1 MIPGPHWISAGSLFS
16 PGEKARK
23 DHFLDLDTIFYE
35 LGAISAILCKSEILW
50 EAHRFGLRSVVHV
63 ASFCILLKRSL
74 VFSCCV
80 HQRYWIGIT
89 ALWVYEYFLTVGDE
103 IRYIWKAPKDNI
115 VFCLFVLNR
124 YLALIIITVTCVAFF
139 SSYWTEEMFV
149 PMVFPC
155 GAPNE
160 YVSSN
165 RCLRYGY
172 AEQLET
178 LVMCT
183 IAEMLVLLRV
193 YALSGNNRTVII
205 CAIPLIISQWG
216 LLFYVCS
223 QSANGTANLTLL
235 LGPSDVPTLPDID
248 AFRLCISVPPLD
260 VVPYGQAY
268 LCLLIVYDGLA
279 VLAILYIVAGQSDN
293 LHLMPILKLI
303 QRDGLLYFA
312 VMFTSHF
319 VWLMLTL
326 YAPTGLQFIQNQ
338 SSTLL
343 GSTVVDHTLLGK
355 YCTSKTR
362 RAQGTPRMENG
373 QVVVEA
379 SKHNKFKVC
388 LHIKNVQFR
397 GRIDL
402 ASKEVLTKQISDF
415 CSGRE
420 IRFAGQI
427 YQSSFIKPH
436 SAQITFPF

>member
-1 MIPGPHWISAGSLFS
+1 MSSDDASVIALGYDLLA
-16 PGEKARK
+16 EK
-23 DHFLDLDTIFYE
+23 
-35 LGAISAILCKSEILW
+35 
-50 EAHRFGLRSVVHV
+50 VVHV

-139 SSYWTEEMFV
+139 SSYWTEEM
-149 PMVFPC
+149 
-155 GAPNE
+155 
-160 YVSSN
+160 
-165 RCLRYGY
+165 CLRYGY

-338 SSTLL
+338 ISSIVKYGTRHPLMCHISRSFLLDIMGLGTTIYYNGPTTTPKIIIHRSSTLL

-427 YQSSFIKPH
+427 YVS
-436 SAQITFPF
+436 

>member
-1 MIPGPHWISAGSLFS
+1 MSSDDALVIALGYDLLA
-16 PGEKARK
+16 EK
-23 DHFLDLDTIFYE
+23 
-35 LGAISAILCKSEILW
+35 
-50 EAHRFGLRSVVHV
+50 
-63 ASFCILLKRSL
+63 
-74 VFSCCV
+74 
-80 HQRYWIGIT
+80 RYWIGIT

-149 PMVFPC
+149 PMVPL
-155 GAPNE
+155 
-160 YVSSN
+160 
-165 RCLRYGY
+165 CLRYGY

-235 LGPSDVPTLPDID
+235 LGPSDVTTLPDID

-268 LCLLIVYDGLA
+268 LCLLIAYDGLT

-326 YAPTGLQFIQNQ
+326 YAPTGLQFIHNQ
-338 SSTLL
+338 C
-343 GSTVVDHTLLGK
+343 V
-355 YCTSKTR
+355 
-362 RAQGTPRMENG
+362 
-373 QVVVEA
+373 
-379 SKHNKFKVC
+379 
-388 LHIKNVQFR
+388 I
-397 GRIDL
+397 
-402 ASKEVLTKQISDF
+402 
-415 CSGRE
+415 
-420 IRFAGQI
+420 
-427 YQSSFIKPH
+427 
-436 SAQITFPF
+436 FPK

>member
-1 MIPGPHWISAGSLFS
+1 MSSDDASVIALGYDLLA
-16 PGEKARK
+16 EK
-23 DHFLDLDTIFYE
+23 
-35 LGAISAILCKSEILW
+35 
-50 EAHRFGLRSVVHV
+50 VVHV

-124 YLALIIITVTCVAFF
+124 YLVLIIITVTCVAFF
-139 SSYWTEEMFV
+139 SSYWTEEM
-149 PMVFPC
+149 
-155 GAPNE
+155 
-160 YVSSN
+160 
-165 RCLRYGY
+165 CLRYGY

-235 LGPSDVPTLPDID
+235 LGPSDVTTLPDID

-338 SSTLL
+338 ISSIVVSRITINLKKASDKKMTVSWRTRASRSISHSTTFERSEITDIELGEFYCARNAVIDTL
-343 GSTVVDHTLLGK
+343 
-355 YCTSKTR
+355 
-362 RAQGTPRMENG
+362 
-373 QVVVEA
+373 
-379 SKHNKFKVC
+379 
-388 LHIKNVQFR
+388 
-397 GRIDL
+397 
-402 ASKEVLTKQISDF
+402 
-415 CSGRE
+415 
-420 IRFAGQI
+420 
-427 YQSSFIKPH
+427 
-436 SAQITFPF
+436 

>member
-1 MIPGPHWISAGSLFS
+1 MSSDDASVIALGYDLLA
-16 PGEKARK
+16 EK
-23 DHFLDLDTIFYE
+23 
-35 LGAISAILCKSEILW
+35 
-50 EAHRFGLRSVVHV
+50 
-63 ASFCILLKRSL
+63 
-74 VFSCCV
+74 
-80 HQRYWIGIT
+80 RYWIGIT

-103 IRYIWKAPKDNI
+103 VGPSYHGIFYMAHFTFISKDTI
-115 VFCLFVLNR
+115 YLESTQGQYRFLSNR

-248 AFRLCISVPPLD
+248 AFRLPPLD

-338 SSTLL
+338 
-343 GSTVVDHTLLGK
+343 
-355 YCTSKTR
+355 
-362 RAQGTPRMENG
+362 
-373 QVVVEA
+373 
-379 SKHNKFKVC
+379 
-388 LHIKNVQFR
+388 
-397 GRIDL
+397 
-402 ASKEVLTKQISDF
+402 
-415 CSGRE
+415 
-420 IRFAGQI
+420 
-427 YQSSFIKPH
+427 
-436 SAQITFPF
+436 